1 MREETRAALFGYFV
15 GFIVGIAICLV
26 PIIRLICTDGDAIIS
41 MNDVVK
47 VEATETGVYLTME
60 NGTGYY
66 WEGDVELPTTID
78 LNTDQGYEAACNFM
92 DQILDWNTDGEEL
105 SVVTIDGYELYTYK
119 DEDVD

>member
-1 MREETRAALFGYFV
+1 MSKTTITLFGYFTGLVV
-15 GFIVGIAICLV
+15 GVALCSMDLNDNDIV
-26 PIIRLICTDGDAIIS
+26 D

-60 NGTGYY
+60 DGTGYY
-66 WEGDVELPTTID
+66 WEGDVELPATLD

>member
-1 MREETRAALFGYFV
+1 MSKTTITLFGYFTGV
-15 GFIVGIAICLV
+15 VVAVALYAIAL
-26 PIIRLICTDGDAIIS
+26 DGKNVVS

-60 NGTGYY
+60 DGTGYY
-66 WEGDVELPTTID
+66 WEGDVELPTTLD